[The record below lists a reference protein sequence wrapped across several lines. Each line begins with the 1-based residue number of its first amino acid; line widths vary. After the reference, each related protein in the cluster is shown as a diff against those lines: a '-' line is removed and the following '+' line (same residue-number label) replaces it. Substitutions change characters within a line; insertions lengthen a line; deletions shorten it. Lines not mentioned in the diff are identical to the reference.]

1 MQQKQIM
8 LKIQICSCQCINCQN
23 TVYGSLWF
31 HSKDKATNFIAD
43 IGDNVKFMSF
53 MDTIKLVGETEAQPT
68 LNNNSV
74 ILTNGTSCCAIKVP
88 K

>member
-1 MQQKQIM
+1 
-8 LKIQICSCQCINCQN
+8 
-23 TVYGSLWF
+23 
-31 HSKDKATNFIAD
+31 
-43 IGDNVKFMSF
+43 MSF